1 MYTKGLNQGRQL
13 CSIQS
18 TNMKKTLFLLLIGF
32 LSISTGT
39 LRAQA
44 IAFHSKDSIAINGYD
59 PVAYFVQQEALPG
72 SDQFQYSWSGS
83 KWKFIS
89 QENLDK
95 FKAHPSDFAPQYGGY
110 CAYGASENHL
120 SPTDPKAWTI
130 VKGKLYLNYSTKV
143 KGFWVKDSLARIET
157 ANGYWPNL
165 QKNKQ

>member
-1 MYTKGLNQGRQL
+1 
-13 CSIQS
+13 
-18 TNMKKTLFLLLIGF
+18 MKKLLSLLFTAVVF
-32 LSISTGT
+32 LTNYSVK
-39 LRAQA
+39 AQA
-44 IAFHSKDSIAINGYD
+44 VAFHSKDSVAINGYD

-72 SDQFQYSWSGS
+72 SDQFQYTWSGS

-95 FKAHPSDFAPQYGGY
+95 FKAHPTDYAPQYGGY

-130 VKGKLYLNYSTKV
+130 VKGKLYLNYSSKV
-143 KGFWVKDSLARIET
+143 KGFWVKDSLARIQT
-157 ANGYWPNL
+157 ANGYWPSL